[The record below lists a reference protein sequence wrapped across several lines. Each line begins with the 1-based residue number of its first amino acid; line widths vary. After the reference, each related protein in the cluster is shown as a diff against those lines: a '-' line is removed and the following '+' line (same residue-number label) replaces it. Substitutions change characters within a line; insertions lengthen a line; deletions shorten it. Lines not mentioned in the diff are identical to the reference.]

1 MYLKIRGK
9 LIIFAAIIVAAL
21 VLISQHKHILNYF
34 YPLKYK
40 DLIIRYS
47 SEYGLD
53 PYLVSALINV
63 ESHYNPDAESH
74 KDAKGLMQI
83 TPQTGKWAAQELGI
97 KDFDEKMLFNPDIN
111 IRMGCWYLYNLSR
124 EFNIAGKSTDYVLLL
139 AAYNGG
145 SGNVRKWLRNKEYS
159 QTGTA
164 LDQIPFKETDRYVKK
179 VLRHYK
185 VYMWLHNEL

>member
-97 KDFDEKMLFNPDIN
+97 KDFDAKMLFNPDIN